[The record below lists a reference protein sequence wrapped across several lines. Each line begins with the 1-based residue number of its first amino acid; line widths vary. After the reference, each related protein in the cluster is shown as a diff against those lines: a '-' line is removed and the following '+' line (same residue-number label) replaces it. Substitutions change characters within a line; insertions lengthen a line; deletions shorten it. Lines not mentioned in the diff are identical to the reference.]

1 MIKRERYIEK
11 IRPFYESDLI
21 KVITGIRRCGKSVV
35 LEQVKDEIAAQKK
48 NIIHLNFELRSV
60 SSKITDDEELISY
73 IEEKIKTCPAE
84 KWYVFLD
91 EIQTVKN
98 WNLACKSLRLENTSL
113 FITGSNSKL
122 LSKEFTKELSGRYV
136 SFSIRPFVYKEIQ
149 EYAKELGKEVSINDY
164 LIYGGF
170 PKRFEFP
177 DNDSMLRYLN
187 DLDQTIVLNDIINRY
202 KIRKE
207 EIFTKLVDFVLVS
220 NARIF
225 SSNSVHNYL
234 KSQKIEC
241 SVNTVMKYLDYL
253 EEAYIIR
260 KIPQYSTKAKKRL
273 DFYTKLYDEDV
284 AFNSIRQTNGRF
296 DITHNL
302 ENVVYNELVFM
313 GYSLSVMNINGKEI
327 DFLAAKNNK
336 EYLVQV
342 AYSVAENSTYEREFA
357 PFATTDNSRK
367 KILITNDENDFST
380 SSVQHI
386 RLKDF
391 LQMEDLQR

>member
-1 MIKRERYIEK
+1 MINRKRYIEK
-11 IRPFYESDLI
+11 LRPFYESDLI

-35 LEQVKDEIAAQKK
+35 LEQVKNELAAQGKK
-48 NIIHLNFELRSV
+48 IIHLNFELRSV
-60 SSKITDDEELISY
+60 SSKITDDGELINY
-73 IEEKIKTCPAE
+73 IEEKIKTSPAE
-84 KWYVFLD
+84 KWYIFLD
-91 EIQTVKN
+91 EIQSVKN
-98 WNLACKSLRLENTSL
+98 WNLACKSLRLENTSI

-149 EYAKELGKEVSINDY
+149 EYAAELDKEVSVNDY

-177 DNDSMLRYLN
+177 DEGSMLRYLN

-234 KSQKIEC
+234 KAQKIEC

-253 EEAYIIR
+253 EEAYVIR

-296 DITHNL
+296 DLTHNL

-313 GYSLSVMNINGKEI
+313 GYSLNVLNIDGKEI
-327 DFLAAKNNK
+327 DFLAAKNNM

-342 AYSVAENSTYEREFA
+342 AYSVAEDSTYEREFA
-357 PFATTDNSRK
+357 TFASADNSRK
-367 KILITNDENDFST
+367 KILITTDENDFST
-380 SSVQHI
+380 STVQHI
-386 RLKDF
+386 KLKDF
-391 LQMEDLQR
+391 LLMKDLEG